1 MTLLD
6 IRELHVRLPL
16 PDGREVHAVR
26 GINLTIADGDRMGL
40 VGESGCG
47 KTTTLLAIIGLLPP
61 RARVTGR
68 VLFDGQDILGEHA
81 SRPHRW
87 TDVSIVFQGGLN
99 GLNPVKRVGAQ
110 LIEPMELHGTATGKA
125 ARGRAQELLERVG
138 LPASATDRYPHQL
151 SGGMRQRVMIAMALA
166 CRPRLLLADEPTT
179 ALDVIVQAR
188 VLELLRTL
196 TIEDGL
202 ALLLV
207 THDLPVVAETCDRIA
222 VMYGGDIVETGHT
235 AEVSRLPRHPYTTSL
250 LAAVPELAS
259 GTPPVNLA
267 GAPPLLDAPIRGC
280 SFRPRCSRA
289 LQACSD
295 ERPRLAGVSPEHDV
309 ACHAQLVSPP
319 MAKRAGEAV
328 PVRKRPVTAWNGSG
342 TTDVLAVNGLV
353 VRYPVA
359 LPLTP
364 RRRRRRATPAAVDDV
379 SVSVKAGETLALVG
393 ESGSGKTTTAHA
405 ILRIA
410 PITAG
415 AIRVHGVDITRA
427 RERELRPIRRRV
439 QMLYQDPFEAL
450 NPRWHVRQLVEESLL
465 IHRTAHSL
473 VERQGLVNNA
483 LERVGLTPASTF
495 ANRFPHELSGG
506 QLQRVA
512 IAAALVLEPKLL
524 IADEPVSMLDV
535 STRGGILSL
544 LDELKRQ
551 QGLALLMITHDLS
564 TAAHFA
570 DRIAVLYRGRVVE
583 EGTATDVISTP
594 QHSYTQALIAAVP
607 RVGRGIIPL
616 RGSGP
621 SPAQLSSHLDCQLMN
636 SNDA

>member
-295 ERPRLAGVSPEHDV
+295 ERPRLAGVSPEHAV

-607 RVGRGIIPL
+607 RVGHGIIPL